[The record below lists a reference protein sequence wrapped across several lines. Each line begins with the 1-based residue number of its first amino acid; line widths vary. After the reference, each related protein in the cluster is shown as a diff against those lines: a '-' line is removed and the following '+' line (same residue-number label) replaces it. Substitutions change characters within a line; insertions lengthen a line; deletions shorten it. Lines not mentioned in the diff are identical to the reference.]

1 MLKKSAPTLI
11 KRILFHTDVPYRL
24 TEAER
29 ANLQGVCPG
38 AEIIQAHG
46 DTNAGIVDLREVNI
60 LITDQNAPR
69 DLNACPKLQWIQLV
83 SAGANQITHLPIAR
97 TDIPVTTASGLHGV
111 PIAQYVTG
119 ALLMLVHQFPRL
131 AAVQATHRWPEQ
143 RWDLRGSLLRGAT
156 AGIIGYGSIGRECA
170 RQLHALGM
178 RIVALDVGTQR
189 DDGYNAWPGT
199 GDAEGK
205 LPDRWFGPEQ
215 LGEMLPLCHALVIAV
230 PLTPKT
236 SDMIGAAE
244 MASMQR
250 GARIIII
257 SRGGIVKEDALA
269 DALRSGQIAGA
280 AVDCFV
286 EEPPRLDHVFYD
298 TPNLILTP
306 HIAGA
311 FEGFWPAMI
320 TLFTENLR
328 RFSQGQP
335 LYNSANKLLG
345 Y

>member
-1 MLKKSAPTLI
+1 MLKNSARVLTR
-11 KRILFHTDVPYRL
+11 RILFHRDVPYRL
-24 TEAER
+24 TDDER
-29 ANLQGVCPG
+29 AKVEAVCPG
-38 AEIIQAHG
+38 AEIVQAYG
-46 DTNAGIVDLREVNI
+46 DANTGAVDLSGVNI
-60 LITDQNAPR
+60 LITDQNAPH
-69 DLNACPKLQWIQLV
+69 DLSACPKLEWIQLV

-97 TDIPVTTASGLHGV
+97 MNIPVTTASGLHGV
-111 PIAQYVTG
+111 PIAQFVTG

-143 RWDLRGSLLRGAT
+143 RWDLRGSLLRDAT
-156 AGIIGYGSIGRECA
+156 AGVIGYGSIGRECA

-178 RIVALDVGTQR
+178 RIVALDVGAKR

-205 LPDRWFGPEQ
+205 LPERWFAPEQ
-215 LGEMLPLCHALVIAV
+215 LREMLPLCDALVIAV
-230 PLTPKT
+230 PLTPRT
-236 SDMIGAAE
+236 NDLIGAAE
-244 MASMQR
+244 LVLMKR
-250 GARIIII
+250 GVRIIII
-257 SRGGIVKEDALA
+257 SRGGIVNENALA
-269 DALRSGQIAGA
+269 DALRSGRIAGA

-286 EEPPRLDHVFYD
+286 KEPPPADHVFHQ

-320 TLFTENLR
+320 ALFTENLR
-328 RFSQGQP
+328 RFTQGQP
-335 LYNSANKLLG
+335 LLNTANKQLG